1 MIQPTDTITSVLSA
15 GMQGEP
21 LPYLLSA
28 DPMMTI
34 TLFMC
39 FILMS
44 FVIFRGYRYIHKEAK
59 DIFLNRDRGSLF
71 DEVSSADGRIL
82 VLLVLHACLMWGICG
97 YRYLIDTTPQLLEV
111 YPRLWLL
118 ASCSISVILYII
130 FKLLAYGVVNSV
142 FFQKDRNKRWIKA
155 FVNLHI
161 GAGMLLFPLVLLI
174 VYFNLPSSTTALSL
188 LIVLFLVK
196 ISLLFKCFSNFFE
209 KIYGAFHLILYFCTL
224 EIIPDLLLWKGIEII
239 SNNLI
244 FKL

>member
-1 MIQPTDTITSVLSA
+1 MIQPTDTIAPSLPA
-15 GMQGEP
+15 GMEGEP

-34 TLFMC
+34 TLFIC

-44 FVIFRGYRYIHKEAK
+44 FVVFRGYRYIHKEAK

-71 DEVSSADGRIL
+71 DEVSSVDGRIL

-97 YRYLIDTTPQLLEV
+97 YRYLIDTTPLLLEA
-111 YPRLWLL
+111 YPHLLLL
-118 ASCSISVILYII
+118 AGCSASVVLYII
-130 FKLLAYGVVNSV
+130 FKLLAYRIINSV

-174 VYFNLPSSTTALSL
+174 VYFNLPPSTTALSL

-224 EIIPDLLLWKGIEII
+224 EIIPDLLLWKGMEII